1 MGTTKKKAANPI
13 RISGRFKINSLEL
26 TDERFDFNVTAHAA
40 TIAELH
46 SSSNLRKQ
54 GVVLADTDVRARF
67 QPRATLTDDDGT
79 ARNELAAENFYAK
92 PLGIRIATIFRT
104 A

>member
-13 RISGRFKINSLEL
+13 RISGRFKSTLLNL
-26 TDERFDFNVTAHAA
+26 TDERFDFNVTAHTAP
-40 TIAELH
+40 IAELH
-46 SSSNLRKQ
+46 SSGDLGKQ
-54 GVVLADTDVRARF
+54 SVVLADADVRAGF

-92 PLGIRIATIFRT
+92 PLGIRIAAIFGT
-104 A
+104 T